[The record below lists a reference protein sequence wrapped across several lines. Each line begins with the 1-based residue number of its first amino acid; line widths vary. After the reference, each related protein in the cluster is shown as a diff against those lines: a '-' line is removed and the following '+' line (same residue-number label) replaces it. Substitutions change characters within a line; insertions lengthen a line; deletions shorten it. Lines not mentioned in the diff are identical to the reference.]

1 MAYASYM
8 HGYGGPKWFDF
19 TGPAGSVTEKAS
31 YETAARRAAA
41 ERLNCEEHELI
52 CTGWQPVNV
61 TYRIVK

>member
-8 HGYGGPKWFDF
+8 TGNGGQRWFDF
-19 TGPAGSVTEKAS
+19 TGPTGTVTEKAS

-52 CTGWQPVNV
+52 CTGWEPVNV
-61 TYRIVK
+61 QYRIVK